1 MNPKIFQNWLKLNL
15 LVFATAFIV
24 AMLLYLAFPET
35 MLAFVRGWGAY
46 SIAVDPTVVDT
57 GTKQALFINILT
69 KNVLIIILYVIA
81 SLLLLAPVLAVIT
94 GTFYALGLLSALNRG
109 LMPLWLSPLLI
120 TIEVSFILLTLTIG
134 SAIGSEMFGVQPGLK
149 TLKEFWKQNWKRL
162 FPEPKRNWREVF
174 KENKKVLA
182 AVTGVIV
189 SLILIGAWVE
199 AFL

>member
-1 MNPKIFQNWLKLNL
+1 MNPKIFQNWLKLNFL
-15 LVFATAFIV
+15 SFATAFVV
-24 AMLLYLAFPET
+24 AVLLYLAFPDT

-46 SIAVDPTVVDT
+46 SIAVGPTVVDT

-69 KNVLIIILYVIA
+69 KNILMTILYVIA
-81 SLLLLAPVLAVIT
+81 SLFFLAPLLAVIT
-94 GTFYALGLLSALNRG
+94 GTFYSLGLLSALNRG

-120 TIEVSFILLTLTIG
+120 TIEVSFVLLTLTLG
-134 SAIGSEMFGVQPGLK
+134 SALGSEMFGVQPGLK

-162 FPEPKRNWREVF
+162 VPKPKRNWREVF
-174 KENKKVLA
+174 KENRKVLA

-189 SLILIGAWVE
+189 ALIVTGAWVE